1 MDVQTLI
8 IQTLIQLFIQWI
20 PSCWVLTLLWA
31 LKGNTD
37 NQNHR
42 WPNEW
47 YRLECY
53 RSILEPLN
61 KFDFFLALSLLQS
74 IFHTLPSKFSKNRGS
89 FVFTEKKKK
98 KKCKLFSASF
108 KAPHT
113 LAPISIQALIIPTLS
128 YKPYVLLLY
137 QTSPWSH
144 EAPGPFQFLF
154 LLLIMPFHL
163 LHLANSQST
172 FNSQLKVLVKH
183 FLYAPH
189 LSWVEHIVLFY

>member
-1 MDVQTLI
+1 MNGTDLSVIGVSLNLLTSL
-8 IQTLIQLFIQWI
+8 TFFQLSPFCNL
-20 PSCWVLTLLWA
+20 S
-31 LKGNTD
+31 
-37 NQNHR
+37 
-42 WPNEW
+42 
-47 YRLECY
+47 
-53 RSILEPLN
+53 SILYQVS
-61 KFDFFLALSLLQS
+61 FLKTEAHL
-74 IFHTLPSKFSKNRGS
+74 FSQ
-89 FVFTEKKKK
+89 KKK

-189 LSWVEHIVLFY
+189 LSWVEHIVLFYQTMRVLRTLSLSC